1 MPVKIRLAR
10 QGKKGYAH
18 YAIVIADSRAPRD
31 GRFIEKIGTYNPNT
45 VPQQVDLKF
54 DRALYW
60 IQTGALPTDTCRT
73 LLSMKGVLLKD
84 HLLRGVKKGALTEE
98 QVESKFNAWVSDKEA
113 KLNAKKEAKLNAK
126 QEAKNKALAEE
137 TKKKE
142 AKLAAAAAK
151 KAEEEAAAAAKKAE
165 EEAAKK
171 AEEEAAAAAT
181 ENAESQP
188 AEAAAPADEPKAE

>member
-31 GRFIEKIGTYNPNT
+31 GRFIEKIGTYDPNT
-45 VPQQVDLKF
+45 VPQQIDIKF
-54 DRALYW
+54 ERALYW
-60 IQTGALPTDTCRT
+60 IQTGAQPTDTCRS
-73 LLSMKGVLLKD
+73 LLSIKGVLLKD

-98 QVESKFNAWVSDKEA
+98 QAEKKFQAWISEKESKF
-113 KLNAKKEAKLNAK
+113 NAKKEAKINAQK
-126 QEAKNKALAEE
+126 EAANKALAEE

-142 AKLAAAAAK
+142 AKLAEAAAK
-151 KAEEEAAAAAKKAE
+151 KAEAEAA
-165 EEAAKK
+165 EAAKK
-171 AEEEAAAAAT
+171 AEEAAAAAAA

-188 AEAAAPADEPKAE
+188 AEAEAPADEQKAE

>member
-31 GRFIEKIGTYNPNT
+31 GRFVEKIGTYDPNT
-45 VPQQVDLKF
+45 VPHKVDLKF

-60 IQTGALPTDTCRT
+60 LQTGAQPTDTCRS

-98 QVESKFNAWVSDKEA
+98 QAEKKFNAWVADKEA

-126 QEAKNKALAEE
+126 KDAAAKALAEE

-142 AKLAAAAAK
+142 AMIAAAAAKKAEAEAAAAAK
-151 KAEEEAAAAAKKAE
+151 KAEEEAAAAAQNAEAEQATTEAPAADEQKAE
-165 EEAAKK
+165 
-171 AEEEAAAAAT
+171 
-181 ENAESQP
+181 
-188 AEAAAPADEPKAE
+188 

>member
-1 MPVKIRLAR
+1 MPVKVRLAR

-45 VPQQVDLKF
+45 VPQQVDIKF
-54 DRALYW
+54 ERALYW
-60 IQTGALPTDTCRT
+60 IQTGAQPTDTCRS

-98 QVESKFNAWVSDKEA
+98 QAESKFQAWVSDKEA

-126 QEAKNKALAEE
+126 KEAASKALAEE

-142 AKLAAAAAK
+142 AKLAAVSAN
-151 KAEEEAAAAAKKAE
+151 KAEEAAA
-165 EEAAKK
+165 EAAKK
-171 AEEEAAAAAT
+171 AEEEAAAAA

>member
-31 GRFIEKIGTYNPNT
+31 GRFVEKIGTYNPNT
-45 VPQQVDLKF
+45 VPQQVDIKF

-60 IQTGALPTDTCRT
+60 VQTGAQPTDTCRT

-98 QVESKFNAWVSDKEA
+98 QVEAKFSAWVKAKEE
-113 KLNAKKEAKLNAK
+113 KLNAKKAAKENEKKEKAAKNLAAETKVKEAK
-126 QEAKNKALAEE
+126 QEALNK
-137 TKKKE
+137 
-142 AKLAAAAAK
+142 K
-151 KAEEEAAAAAKKAE
+151 KAE
-165 EEAAKK
+165 
-171 AEEEAAAAAT
+171 
-181 ENAESQP
+181 
-188 AEAAAPADEPKAE
+188 AEAAAKAQAEEAKAQETSEETATDEAKAE

>member
-45 VPQQVDLKF
+45 VPQQVDIKF

-60 IQTGALPTDTCRT
+60 VQTGAQPTDTCRN

-84 HLLRGVKKGALTEE
+84 HLLRGVKKGALTAE
-98 QVESKFNAWVSDKEA
+98 QVEVKFNAWLSDKEG
-113 KLNAKKEAKLNAK
+113 KLNAKKAAKENEKKDKAAKNLAAETKVKEAK
-126 QEAKNKALAEE
+126 QEALNK
-137 TKKKE
+137 
-142 AKLAAAAAK
+142 K
-151 KAEEEAAAAAKKAE
+151 KAE
-165 EEAAKK
+165 
-171 AEEEAAAAAT
+171 
-181 ENAESQP
+181 
-188 AEAAAPADEPKAE
+188 AEAAAKAQAEEAKAAENSEETTTDEAKAE

>member
-45 VPQQVDLKF
+45 VPQQVDINF

-60 IQTGALPTDTCRT
+60 VQTGAQPTDTCRN

-84 HLLRGVKKGALTEE
+84 HLLRGVKKGALTQQ
-98 QVESKFNAWVSDKEA
+98 QVEAKFSAWISDKES
-113 KLNAKKEAKLNAK
+113 KLNAKKTAKENEKKDKA
-126 QEAKNKALAEE
+126 AKALAEE
-137 TKKKE
+137 TKVKE
-142 AKLAAAAAK
+142 AKQEALNKK
-151 KAEEEAAAAAKKAE
+151 KAEAEAKAKEEHAAQEAANHDEAK
-165 EEAAKK
+165 
-171 AEEEAAAAAT
+171 
-181 ENAESQP
+181 
-188 AEAAAPADEPKAE
+188 ADEPKAD